1 MKLIF
6 DEMSGQRDD
15 VAAFRPGPK
24 QAMDAK
30 EAVVLGLGPQLAQD
44 CQPGVAAVTNDV
56 GGCTG
61 ASGDRRWRVEA
72 ALPDRCLDIIVAR
85 IAGDT
90 RIEFVGTKLI
100 QRDHHWGVGDGIAKR
115 FNRGTRAFKAR
126 GQEFVLYVLG
136 SQVRHGEPLWGVY
149 LPSSHRSR
157 WPPVRL
163 ARRHGEAACRH

>member
-56 GGCTG
+56 GGRTG
-61 ASGDRRWRVEA
+61 ASGDPPPRAEA
-72 ALPDRCLDIIVAR
+72 GAPDRAPGIILRRVTGAR
-85 IAGDT
+85 ST
-90 RIEFVGTKLI
+90 QVWSPELI
-100 QRDHHWGVGDGIAKR
+100 QPG
-115 FNRGTRAFKAR
+115 
-126 GQEFVLYVLG
+126 
-136 SQVRHGEPLWGVY
+136 
-149 LPSSHRSR
+149 
-157 WPPVRL
+157 
-163 ARRHGEAACRH
+163 